1 MSTTKSEPTDI
12 SRTADAPSS
21 DARRRKGQITRD
33 RILAVATRLFAEQ
46 GYNGVALRQVCLEA
60 KVNLALMSYHFGTK
74 EQLLF
79 EIFQHGTRFTNQER
93 EKNLFIL
100 ETRAAHEEISIEDL
114 LRAFVS
120 PTLKKSMADDADE
133 LNFLKL
139 SGRLATDPTPEVRR
153 VMANVYDNVAV
164 RFVRMLRPTCAHLGD
179 GEFFMRLVFFYG
191 TLLYTR
197 ADTGRVISLARQMS
211 VALPTIDGAKTCELM
226 IPFLAAGFRAPANW
240 K

>member
-1 MSTTKSEPTDI
+1 MSTTKIESSVASTGDG
-12 SRTADAPSS
+12 APLL
-21 DARRRKGQITRD
+21 DARRRKGRITRD
-33 RILAVATRLFAEQ
+33 RILSVATRLFAEQ
-46 GYNGVALRQVCLEA
+46 GYNGVALRQVCLAA

-79 EIFQHGTRFTNQER
+79 EIFQNGTRFTNQER

-100 ETRAAHEEISIEDL
+100 ESRAAHTQISLEEL
-114 LRAFVS
+114 LRAFVG
-120 PTLKKSMADDADE
+120 PTLKKSMAENEDE

-164 RFVRMLRPTCAHLGD
+164 RFVRMLRPACLHLSD
-179 GEFFMRLVFFYG
+179 GEFYLRLVFFYG

-197 ADTGRVISLARQMS
+197 ADTGRVISLAKQMS
-211 VALPTIDGAKTCELM
+211 VALPEIDGAKTCDLM
-226 IPFLAAGFRAPANW
+226 IPFLAAGFRAPATLT
-240 K
+240 

>member
-1 MSTTKSEPTDI
+1 MSTTKIESSDASATD
-12 SRTADAPSS
+12 SAPLL
-21 DARRRKGQITRD
+21 DARRRKGRITRD
-33 RILAVATRLFAEQ
+33 RILSVATRLFAEQ
-46 GYNGVALRQVCLEA
+46 GYNGVALRQVCLAA

-79 EIFQHGTRFTNQER
+79 EIFQNGTRFTNQER

-100 ETRAAHEEISIEDL
+100 ESRAAHTQISIEEL

-120 PTLKKSMADDADE
+120 PTLKKSMAENEDE

-164 RFVRMLRPTCAHLGD
+164 RFVRMLRPACPHLSD
-179 GEFFMRLVFFYG
+179 GEFFLRLVFFYG

-197 ADTGRVISLARQMS
+197 ADTGRVISLAKQMR
-211 VALPTIDGAKTCELM
+211 VALPEIDGAKTCDLM
-226 IPFLAAGFRAPANW
+226 IPFLAAGFRAPGSL